1 MNNLNWKGYRA
12 MIKLLGRNII
22 RFVVLILVQIL
33 VLDNIQISGH
43 IVPYCYILFI
53 FLMPFETPNWL
64 LLLTA
69 FALGLSVDLFNQTP
83 GMHAAAT
90 VFMAFLRPYVLRMS
104 APRDG
109 YETGSF
115 PRLYYFGFQWF
126 LRYTV
131 ILVLAHHFV
140 LFYTEVFRF
149 TEFFSTLLRVLLS
162 SLFSVILIMLSQYF
176 IYRK

>member
-1 MNNLNWKGYRA
+1 
-12 MIKLLGRNII
+12 MIKLFVRNII
-22 RFVVLILVQIL
+22 RFTVLVLLQIL
-33 VLDNIQISGH
+33 VLNNIQISGH
-43 IVPYCYILFI
+43 IVPYFYILFI
-53 FLMPFETPNWL
+53 LLMPFETPNWL
-64 LLLTA
+64 LLVTA
-69 FALGLSVDLFNQTP
+69 FALGLSVDLFSNTP

-90 VFMAFLRPYVLRMS
+90 VFIAFMRPYVLRIS
-104 APRDG
+104 APRDD

-115 PRLYYFGFQWF
+115 PRLYYYGFKWF

-140 LFYTEVFRF
+140 LFYIEVFRF
-149 TEFFSTLLRVLLS
+149 SEFFSTLLRVLLS

>member
-1 MNNLNWKGYRA
+1 
-12 MIKLLGRNII
+12 MIKLFIRNII
-22 RFVVLILVQIL
+22 RFAVLVLLQILILN
-33 VLDNIQISGH
+33 NIQISGH
-43 IVPYCYILFI
+43 IVPYFYILFI
-53 FLMPFETPNWL
+53 LLMPFETPNWL
-64 LLLTA
+64 LLVTA
-69 FALGLSVDLFNQTP
+69 FALGLSVDLFAHTP

-90 VFMAFLRPYVLRMS
+90 VFMAFVRPYVLRLS

-115 PRLYYFGFQWF
+115 PRLYYYGFKWF

-131 ILVLAHHFV
+131 ILVLTHHFV
-140 LFYTEVFRF
+140 LFYIEVFRF
-149 TEFFSTLLRVLLS
+149 SEFFSTLLRVLLS